1 MRLIDADAMIEWYK
15 ASFPFDPSEV
25 RFSINDIEMNMLNIP
40 NEESGWIPR
49 KERMPEESGRYLV
62 TFQERTIDI
71 CWFENKHFRIFGEIK
86 DKFVSAWQPLPEPYK
101 SENS

>member
-1 MRLIDADAMIEWYK
+1 MIEWY
-15 ASFPFDPSEV
+15 
-25 RFSINDIEMNMLNIP
+25 MNMLNIP

-49 KERMPEESGRYLV
+49 KERMPEENGRYLV

-86 DKFVSAWQPLPEPYK
+86 DKFVSAWMPLPMPYK
-101 SENS
+101 GDSQC